1 MRIIILSMIVS
12 SLFAQVNYD
21 YSGNILF
28 GTINRTSDASL
39 IKVPFRFINYKPTF
53 EYREFTLFSSY
64 ALELNLNNKLSE
76 TKFNNRLLT
85 FDGAFDLRE
94 FYLTWYPD
102 DWEIKIGKQINT
114 WGVGSTN
121 SPLDILGP
129 INYYYFFSRGIE
141 KNIGVLSLNMKAYS
155 ENQKFQLIYIPRHTP
170 HYLPLGDP
178 EMPITID
185 SLPENLH
192 IENINQPHQ
201 LGINFETPI
210 HDIDFTFSYFTG
222 YDHLMSLFGASLWT
236 DSINNTFGSYV
247 DTVLS
252 YRTSE
257 IWGIGASTFIGD
269 IRVNSE
275 FAYYSTS
282 DQVNSDADILRNF
295 NGIYEDVCYDEI
307 VQAYGSCYPI
317 QDVYFGL
324 GTTANYYEYLVEF
337 EYPNIFFDITILG
350 QYLSYKL
357 LDISSGL
364 HPNTV
369 SLQLANID
377 FRPEYN
383 FIPTLGSPI
392 FMFTMHEDEDT
403 KTLYMHEASV
413 FYLNAKR
420 FFMDNN
426 LEVNFR
432 TFWDLKNYGNLVEI
446 EMKYNLSNQI
456 NIGTALNK
464 ISGNSKLDNSYMF
477 NTMENFSHLRVE
489 ATYNF

>member
-1 MRIIILSMIVS
+1 MTIRFLIFILSLS
-12 SLFAQVNYD
+12 SIFAQLNYD
-21 YSGNILF
+21 NSGNILF

-39 IKVPFRFINYKPTF
+39 IKVPFRFINYKTAI
-53 EYREFTLFSSY
+53 EYNSFTLKSSL
-64 ALELNLNNKLSE
+64 ALEVSLSDE
-76 TKFNNRLLT
+76 TMKIDNREL
-85 FDGAFDLRE
+85 
-94 FYLTWYPD
+94 YLSWYPSFG
-102 DWEIKIGKQINT
+102 EVRFGKQINS

-121 SPLDILGP
+121 SPLDILTP
-129 INYYYFFSRGIE
+129 VNYYYFFSRGIE
-141 KNIGVLSLNMKAYS
+141 KNMGTLSLAIDGYFADYKVGLVYLFEHS
-155 ENQKFQLIYIPRHTP
+155 P

-185 SLPENLH
+185 SLPENLMVEEIH
-192 IENINQPHQ
+192 KPKQF
-201 LGINFETPI
+201 GINFIAPVK
-210 HDIDFTFSYFTG
+210 DIDFTFSYFTG

-252 YRTSE
+252 YRASE
-257 IWGIGASTFIGD
+257 VFGIGASTFIGD
-269 IRVNSE
+269 IRINSE
-275 FAYYSTS
+275 FAYYSTT
-282 DQVNSDADILRNF
+282 DQINSDGDILRDF
-295 NGIYEDVCYDEI
+295 NGEYDKVCFPEI
-307 VQAYGSCYPI
+307 VQVYGDCTPI
-317 QDVYFGL
+317 QDTYYGL

-337 EYPNIFFDITILG
+337 EYPNLFLDITILG
-350 QYLSYKL
+350 QFLSYKL

-403 KTLYMHEASV
+403 KTLFMHEASV

-420 FFMDNN
+420 YFMDHN
-426 LEVNFR
+426 LEANLR
-432 TFWDLKNYGNLVEI
+432 TFWDLNNLGNLI
-446 EMKYNLSNQI
+446 ELEFKYKLSNRM
-456 NIGTALNK
+456 NIGAAINK
-464 ISGNSKLDNSYMF
+464 ISGNSTLNNSYMF

>member
-1 MRIIILSMIVS
+1 MILRFIILTLSTS
-12 SLFAQVNYD
+12 SVFAQVNYD

-28 GTINRTSDASL
+28 GTINRTSDTSL
-39 IKVPFRFINYKPTF
+39 IKVPFRFINYKTSI
-53 EYREFTLFSSY
+53 EYHSLTLKSIL
-64 ALELNLNNKLSE
+64 ALEVSLSDG
-76 TKFNNRLLT
+76 TMSIDNRELYLS
-85 FDGAFDLRE
+85 
-94 FYLTWYPD
+94 FYPSFG
-102 DWEIKIGKQINT
+102 EVRVGKQINS

-121 SPLDILGP
+121 SPLDILTP
-129 INYYYFFSRGIE
+129 VNYYYYFSRGIE
-141 KNIGVLSLNMKAYS
+141 KNMGTLSLAVDGYFSDYKLGLVYLF
-155 ENQKFQLIYIPRHTP
+155 EHTP
-170 HYLPLGDP
+170 HYLPLDDP

-185 SLPENLH
+185 SLPESLM
-192 IENINQPHQ
+192 IENIKKPRQ
-201 LGINFETPI
+201 LGINFVAPI
-210 HDIDFTFSYFTG
+210 HNIDFTFSYFTG

-236 DSINNTFGSYV
+236 DSINKTFGSYV

-252 YRTSE
+252 YRASE
-257 IWGIGASTFIGD
+257 VWGIGASTFIGD

-282 DQVNSDADILRNF
+282 DQVNSDDDILRNF
-295 NGIYEDVCYDEI
+295 NGTYEDVCYEEI
-307 VQAYGSCYPI
+307 VQAYGSCDPI

-403 KTLYMHEASV
+403 KTLYMHESSV

-420 FFMDNN
+420 FFMDHN
-426 LEVNFR
+426 LEANLR
-432 TFWDLKNYGNLVEI
+432 TFWDLKNWGHLI
-446 EMKYNLSNQI
+446 ELEFKYKLSNKM
-456 NIGTALNK
+456 NISTALNK
-464 ISGNSKLDNSYMF
+464 ISGNSNLNNSYMF
-477 NTMENFSHLRVE
+477 NTMENFSHFRLE